1 MLQKLRIKN
10 FVLIK
15 ELDMDPFS
23 GFNIITGE
31 TGAGK
36 SIMLGA
42 IGLLLGDRADG
53 SVLFDPEQKGIIE
66 GHFHLA
72 DYDLKE
78 IFDEEDLD
86 YLSPCIIRRELA
98 PNGRSRAFINDTPVR
113 LETLKLIGS
122 RLMDV
127 HSQHQNLE
135 LGSRLFQLQVLDA
148 FAGSLDALKQY
159 KGIYKEWQSVS
170 RMILD
175 KEAEQALLHRDQD
188 YNRFMFEELESAN
201 LLAGELEEIEE
212 ELNVLESAEEI
223 RGKLSEAVQVL
234 KDSEYAVLAGLRQA
248 RAIFQQLRKF
258 GKSFQEL
265 SERLD
270 SVFYELDDIA
280 VSVEQ
285 AADSVELNPERAH
298 MLRERVDLLYR
309 LLKKH
314 QAENVAQL
322 ISIRDDYASR
332 LNTTRH
338 TDEELEALKKK
349 AQVIKK
355 SLLQAGEVLSKQRK
369 EAKSA
374 LASEVSAKCAN
385 LGMPNAVFEI
395 LVNAMEPGPQGMD
408 EIRFLFSANKGLVP
422 GELKDVASGGEFS
435 RLIFILKFI
444 IAGRTALPSILF
456 DEIDSGIS
464 GEIAFRMAAMMRE
477 MARNHQVMTIT
488 HLPQM
493 AAAGEKHFFVYK
505 DHSSDRTISKIKAL
519 SEEEHVQE
527 IASMIGGVV
536 AGAAAIQSAVE
547 LIQAFNKQ

>member
-1 MLQKLRIKN
+1 
-10 FVLIK
+10 
-15 ELDMDPFS
+15 MDPFS

-42 IGLLLGDRADG
+42 IGLLVGDRADG

-66 GHFHLA
+66 GHFHIA

-122 RLMDV
+122 RLIDV

-234 KDSEYAVLAGLRQA
+234 KDSEYAVLTGLRQA

-285 AADSVELNPERAH
+285 EANSVELNPERAH
-298 MLRERVDLLYR
+298 LLRERVDSLYR

-349 AQVIKK
+349 AQILKK